1 MSYRYVDNSKKVLE
15 EFDNALDRALIRMG
29 MSAEGYAKK
38 ALTSQH
44 AVDTGLLRNSI
55 TFAISG
61 GEANISDYKAN
72 RGDGSGSYSGSA
84 PSEKE
89 KAVYIGTNVEYAAY
103 VELGTTRTKA
113 KPYLKPAVTEH
124 STVYKRIME
133 EEMGKEM
140 GK

>member
-1 MSYRYVDNSKKVLE
+1 MNYRYVDNTDEVLKGLSG
-15 EFDNALDRALIRMG
+15 AVDRALIRIG

-38 ALTSQH
+38 ALTAQG

-61 GEANISDYKAN
+61 GDANISDYKAN
-72 RGDGSGSYSGSA
+72 RGDGTGSYSGSI
-84 PSEKE
+84 PDEKD

-113 KPYLKPAVTEH
+113 KPYLKPAAAGH
-124 STVYKRIME
+124 SAVYKRIIE
-133 EEMGKEM
+133 EEMGK
-140 GK
+140 